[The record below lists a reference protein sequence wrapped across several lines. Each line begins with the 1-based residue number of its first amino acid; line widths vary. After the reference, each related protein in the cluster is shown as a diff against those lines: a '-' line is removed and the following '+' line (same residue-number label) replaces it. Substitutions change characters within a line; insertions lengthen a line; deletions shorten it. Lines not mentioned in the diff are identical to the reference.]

1 MNGGEDKGDKVHV
14 LGARANGRAF
24 LPTFAPNATADAT
37 SNTNGVPDKENTPA
51 AMASGAHSRKP
62 SASSLSDARS
72 NSPEA
77 SRIPRPSSR
86 ASPQTRR
93 PFTLNEATDW
103 AKSRLAQGSPSPAP
117 RPTRPVS
124 VNSDHRPLPHLF
136 TQRPIDLGRLGNRRP
151 VTTTRRDG
159 TFSSKDSFGSSS
171 RKGEESDSE
180 IDRKLKQFEEDEK
193 IIKSMKEDKKGLFN
207 KPKFGLNG
215 AGLNI
220 RTSHF
225 TSNGNG
231 SSGDGGADDKESRQ
245 SWTFAETG
253 VANPD
258 WIKRFES
265 EEQALDFAP
274 GRQSRIDGFSSFGNR
289 VAGSKRKSASQ
300 SLSGPDGSASAI
312 PRPATV
318 APIQSPN
325 KSYAWQVDEDFTGGD
340 FQVSNSPPLSFGR
353 ANTKLDEIRKREIDA
368 ELDHPIEND
377 RFVPQRTNT
386 KLDEILQR
394 EKDAAR
400 RYPIPKSEEPNTGPV
415 GALSTNAERR
425 LPFSL
430 SNLAKSAEESHRPL
444 GIEYPP
450 ENVQPSARMNET
462 IERQVARSPS
472 PRAEL
477 KDSLGLSHQTSPRM
491 SPESKPQ
498 PLNHD
503 YAGLNGEKIPNT
515 PVTIYRKQSP
525 TQPSDEQNGSNPSAT
540 STSAHPAMGVTR
552 AKEDSHDLLR
562 RLARASSNS
571 PIPSPA
577 EEGGADKAQ
586 EEDKEA
592 PSDSRRIESVVGG
605 VTTTEKTIRSDQRF
619 PSSLGMSKSNA
630 LAKPTVGFAG
640 ISRSSSTKSVSS
652 TQSRASADPTAR
664 IEGEMNLFAPM
675 DNMSE
680 RGSIRAPSPRPDVDS
695 ESEDD
700 GGRADETPRAST
712 KFDPLSMPTPQVTGA
727 YVETP
732 VTVKTEQV
740 RIKEEPAASTR
751 EPEKKAKIQNRD
763 TSTSPRSSKS
773 DGQRANVRSN
783 SISKLRRSRS
793 TPRRRS
799 PLTNSVKPPTV
810 EDDLKQIHLSNNI
823 DESTTDDFDDLVL
836 AAGSPDEDEQNR
848 GNGVSDSEDMDTL
861 PQDKELM
868 RMIHMGKVLN
878 PVLASIRQ
886 AKKGIGR
893 LEDRVAQSEQASESV
908 KNEATGHAA
917 IGLHNHEAHCLS
929 CPQCAATQQGNNLL
943 AYVPLP
949 VPLFWRTQ
957 PRFRLTW
964 LGTLLLLL
972 ASWYVLE
979 NSFYERWGRQY
990 VCYRG
995 SPCNWSP
1002 EQPDYGYVVPVK
1014 LDEWLTGGMVRP
1026 HAAHWL
1032 QEASDLYADFE
1043 DWWAGI
1049 DLRDIRSGAIRD
1061 PAKREQYFRR
1071 LDKKGLRPAWK
1082 PRPAYRAMFEALE
1095 REALAEEE
1103 AEARGEA
1110 NYGLPGSLVDE
1121 MMGKDD
1127 VLPRAS
1133 EEQEPPRT
1141 IWF

>member
-1 MNGGEDKGDKVHV
+1 MSEMNGEDKGEKAHV
-14 LGARANGRAF
+14 LGARANGRTF

-37 SNTNGVPDKENTPA
+37 TKTNGVPDKENTPA
-51 AMASGAHSRKP
+51 TMASGAHSRKP

-72 NSPEA
+72 ISPEA

-103 AKSRLAQGSPSPAP
+103 AKSRLAQGSPQPGAP
-117 RPTRPVS
+117 T
-124 VNSDHRPLPHLF
+124 HA
-136 TQRPIDLGRLGNRRP
+136 RP
-151 VTTTRRDG
+151 VTAARRDG

-171 RKGEESDSE
+171 RKGDESDSE

-207 KPKFGLNG
+207 KPKFGMNG
-215 AGLNI
+215 AGANSKP
-220 RTSHF
+220 SH
-225 TSNGNG
+225 TTRNG
-231 SSGDGGADDKESRQ
+231 SFGDADADDKKSRQ

-253 VANPD
+253 YANPD

-300 SLSGPDGSASAI
+300 SLPRHDGPASAI

-325 KSYAWQVDEDFTGGD
+325 KSYAWQVDEDFTAGD
-340 FQVSNSPPLSFGR
+340 LQVSNSPPLSFGR
-353 ANTKLDEIRKREIDA
+353 ANTKLDEIRKLEIDA
-368 ELDHPIEND
+368 ELDHPIENH

-394 EKDAAR
+394 ETDAER
-400 RYPIPKSEEPNTGPV
+400 RYPAPKIEEPSTEPV
-415 GALSTNAERR
+415 DELSTSAERR
-425 LPFSL
+425 KPL
-430 SNLAKSAEESHRPL
+430 STSDLAKSGGESLRSL
-444 GIEYPP
+444 GIEYLP
-450 ENVQPSARMNET
+450 EKVQPSTRLKDT
-462 IERQVARSPS
+462 IERQTSRSPS

-477 KDSLGLSHQTSPRM
+477 KDSLGRSDQTSPRM
-491 SPESKPQ
+491 SPEYKAQ
-498 PLNHD
+498 PLKHD
-503 YAGLNGEKIPNT
+503 YTGLNGEKIPNT

-525 TQPSDEQNGSNPSAT
+525 TQPSDEQNGLNPST
-540 STSAHPAMGVTR
+540 NSTSVHPVMGVPR

-586 EEDKEA
+586 EEDVGE
-592 PSDSRRIESVVGG
+592 PSNSPETDPVVGG
-605 VTTTEKTIRSDQRF
+605 VNVTDKTTESDQRL
-619 PSSLGMSKSNA
+619 PSSLGMNKSNA

-640 ISRSSSTKSVSS
+640 ISRSPSTKSVSS

-664 IEGEMNLFAPM
+664 IEGEMKLFALM

-680 RGSIRAPSPRPDVDS
+680 RGSIRAPSPRQDVDS

-700 GGRADETPRAST
+700 GGKADETPRAPT
-712 KFDPLSMPTPQVTGA
+712 KFDPLSMPTPKVTGA

-740 RIKEEPAASTR
+740 QIKEDPAVSTQ
-751 EPEKKAKIQNRD
+751 EPEKKARLQTRD

-773 DGQRANVRSN
+773 DGQRSNVRSN

-799 PLTNSVKPPTV
+799 PLTNSIKPPTV

-823 DESTTDDFDDLVL
+823 DESTTDDFDDFVL
-836 AAGSPDEDEQNR
+836 ASRNPDDAEHNL
-848 GNGVSDSEDMDTL
+848 GNGVSDSEDMDIL

-868 RMIHMGKVLN
+868 RMIHMGKALN

-893 LEDRVAQSEQASESV
+893 LEDRVAQSEQSTESV
-908 KNEATGHAA
+908 KNET
-917 IGLHNHEAHCLS
+917 
-929 CPQCAATQQGNNLL
+929 T
-943 AYVPLP
+943 
-949 VPLFWRTQ
+949 
-957 PRFRLTW
+957 
-964 LGTLLLLL
+964 
-972 ASWYVLE
+972 
-979 NSFYERWGRQY
+979 
-990 VCYRG
+990 
-995 SPCNWSP
+995 
-1002 EQPDYGYVVPVK
+1002 EQPDYGYAVPVK

-1032 QEASDLYADFE
+1032 QEASDLYADLD
-1043 DWWAGI
+1043 DWWTGR
-1049 DLRDIRSGAIRD
+1049 DLRDVNSGAISD

-1071 LDKKGLRPAWK
+1071 IDKKGLRPAWK

-1103 AEARGEA
+1103 AEARGETH
-1110 NYGLPGSLVDE
+1110 YGLRGNLADE

-1127 VLPRAS
+1127 VLPRAT
-1133 EEQEPPRT
+1133 EAQEPPRT

>member
-1 MNGGEDKGDKVHV
+1 MNGGKDKGDSAHV
-14 LGARANGRAF
+14 LGARANGRTF

-37 SNTNGVPDKENTPA
+37 TKTSGVPDKENTPA
-51 AMASGAHSRKP
+51 TMASGAHSRKP

-72 NSPEA
+72 ISPEA

-93 PFTLNEATDW
+93 PFTINEATDW

-117 RPTRPVS
+117 RPTRPGS
-124 VNSDHRPLPHLF
+124 VNSDHRPLPQLF

-151 VTTTRRDG
+151 VAAARRDG

-171 RKGEESDSE
+171 RKGDESDSE

-207 KPKFGLNG
+207 KPKFGMNG
-215 AGLNI
+215 AGTN
-220 RTSHF
+220 TKPSH
-225 TSNGNG
+225 TTTNG
-231 SSGDGGADDKESRQ
+231 SFGNADADDKKSRQ

-253 VANPD
+253 YANPD

-289 VAGSKRKSASQ
+289 AAGSKRKSASQ
-300 SLSGPDGSASAI
+300 SLPGPDGPASAI

-325 KSYAWQVDEDFTGGD
+325 KSYAWQVDEDFTAGD
-340 FQVSNSPPLSFGR
+340 LQVSNSPPLSFGR
-353 ANTKLDEIRKREIDA
+353 ANTKLDEIRKLEIDA
-368 ELDHPIEND
+368 ELDHPIENH

-386 KLDEILQR
+386 KLDEIVQR
-394 EKDAAR
+394 EKDAER
-400 RYPIPKSEEPNTGPV
+400 RYPIPKIEEPSAEPV
-415 GALSTNAERR
+415 DELSTSAERR
-425 LPFSL
+425 RPL
-430 SNLAKSAEESHRPL
+430 STSNTAKGGGEPLRSL
-444 GIEYPP
+444 GIEYLP
-450 ENVQPSARMNET
+450 EKVQPSTRLKET
-462 IERQVARSPS
+462 IEQQTSRSFP
-472 PRAEL
+472 PRAEP
-477 KDSLGLSHQTSPRM
+477 KDSLERSHQTGARL
-491 SPESKPQ
+491 SPEPRAQ
-498 PLNHD
+498 PLKHD
-503 YAGLNGEKIPNT
+503 YTGLNGEKIPNT

-525 TQPSDEQNGSNPSAT
+525 TQPSDEQNGLNPSTT
-540 STSAHPAMGVTR
+540 STSVHPVMGVPR

-571 PIPSPA
+571 PVPSPV
-577 EEGGADKAQ
+577 EEGAVDKAQ
-586 EEDKEA
+586 EEDVGA
-592 PSDSRRIESVVGG
+592 PSNPRGSETAVEG
-605 VTTTEKTIRSDQRF
+605 VNVTDKTTESDQRF
-619 PSSLGMSKSNA
+619 PSSLGISKSNA
-630 LAKPTVGFAG
+630 LTKPTVGFAG
-640 ISRSSSTKSVSS
+640 ISRSPSTKSVSS

-664 IEGEMNLFAPM
+664 IEGEMKLFALM

-680 RGSIRAPSPRPDVDS
+680 RGSVRAPSPRPDVDS

-700 GGRADETPRAST
+700 GGRADETPRAPT
-712 KFDPLSMPTPQVTGA
+712 KFDPLSMPTPKVTGA

-732 VTVKTEQV
+732 VTVKTEPVQ
-740 RIKEEPAASTR
+740 IKEDPVVSTQ
-751 EPEKKAKIQNRD
+751 EPEKKARRQTRD

-773 DGQRANVRSN
+773 DGQRGNVRSN

-793 TPRRRS
+793 TPRKRS
-799 PLTNSVKPPTV
+799 PLKNSVKPPTV

-823 DESTTDDFDDLVL
+823 DESTTDDFDDFVL
-836 AAGSPDEDEQNR
+836 ASRNPDEAEHNL
-848 GNGVSDSEDMDTL
+848 GNGVSDSDDMDNL
-861 PQDKELM
+861 AQDKELM
-868 RMIHMGKVLN
+868 RMIHMGKALN

-893 LEDRVAQSEQASESV
+893 LEDRVAQSEH
-908 KNEATGHAA
+908 KDEATGHTAT
-917 IGLHNHEAHCLS
+917 GLHNHEAHGLS
-929 CPQCAATQQGNNLL
+929 CSQCAATQQSNSLL

-957 PRFRLTW
+957 PKFRLTW

-979 NSFYERWGRQY
+979 NAFYERWGRQY

-1002 EQPDYGYVVPVK
+1002 EQPDYGYAVPVK
-1014 LDEWLTGGMVRP
+1014 LDEWLTGGMLRP
-1026 HAAHWL
+1026 HAAYWL
-1032 QEASDLYADFE
+1032 QEASDLYADFD
-1043 DWWAGI
+1043 DWWTGL
-1049 DLRDIRSGAIRD
+1049 DLRDVNFGAISD
-1061 PAKREQYFRR
+1061 PVKREQYFRR
-1071 LDKKGLRPAWK
+1071 IDKKGLRPAWK

-1103 AEARGEA
+1103 AEDRGEVH
-1110 NYGLPGSLVDE
+1110 YGLRGNLVDE
-1121 MMGKDD
+1121 RMGKDD
-1127 VLPRAS
+1127 VLPKAS
-1133 EEQEPPRT
+1133 EDQEPPRT

>member
-1 MNGGEDKGDKVHV
+1 MNGGKDKGDNAHV
-14 LGARANGRAF
+14 LGARANGRTF

-37 SNTNGVPDKENTPA
+37 SKTNGAPDKENTPA
-51 AMASGAHSRKP
+51 TMASGAHSRKP

-72 NSPEA
+72 TSPEA

-117 RPTRPVS
+117 RPTRPGS
-124 VNSDHRPLPHLF
+124 VNSDHRPLPQLF

-151 VTTTRRDG
+151 VTAARRDG
-159 TFSSKDSFGSSS
+159 TFSSKDSFGSTS
-171 RKGEESDSE
+171 RKGDESDSE

-207 KPKFGLNG
+207 KPKFGMNG
-215 AGLNI
+215 AGTNTKPNHTT
-220 RTSHF
+220 R
-225 TSNGNG
+225 NGIF
-231 SSGDGGADDKESRQ
+231 GDGDADDKKSRQ

-253 VANPD
+253 YANPD

-274 GRQSRIDGFSSFGNR
+274 GRQSRIEGFSSFGNR

-300 SLSGPDGSASAI
+300 SLPAPDGPASAI

-325 KSYAWQVDEDFTGGD
+325 KSYAWQVDEDFTAGD
-340 FQVSNSPPLSFGR
+340 LQVSNSPPLSFGR
-353 ANTKLDEIRKREIDA
+353 ANTKLDEIRKLEIDA
-368 ELDHPIEND
+368 ELDHPIED
-377 RFVPQRTNT
+377 HRFVPQRTNT

-394 EKDAAR
+394 EKDAER
-400 RYPIPKSEEPNTGPV
+400 RYPIPKIEEPNAEPV
-415 GALSTNAERR
+415 DELSTSAERR
-425 LPFSL
+425 RPLST
-430 SNLAKSAEESHRPL
+430 SNLAKSDGESLRSL
-444 GIEYPP
+444 GIEYLP
-450 ENVQPSARMNET
+450 EKVQPSTRLNEAR
-462 IERQVARSPS
+462 ERQPSRSPS

-477 KDSLGLSHQTSPRM
+477 KDSLGRSHQTSPRV
-491 SPESKPQ
+491 SPEFKTQ
-498 PLNHD
+498 PLKHD
-503 YAGLNGEKIPNT
+503 YTGLNGEKIPNT

-525 TQPSDEQNGSNPSAT
+525 TQPSDEQNGPNPST
-540 STSAHPAMGVTR
+540 NSTSVHPVTGVPR

-571 PIPSPA
+571 PVPSPA
-577 EEGGADKAQ
+577 EEGGAGKAQ
-586 EEDKEA
+586 EEDAGA
-592 PSDSRRIESVVGG
+592 PSNPRGTEPVVRAISM
-605 VTTTEKTIRSDQRF
+605 TDKTTESDQRF
-619 PSSLGMSKSNA
+619 PSSLGMNKSNA

-640 ISRSSSTKSVSS
+640 ISRSPSTKSVSS

-664 IEGEMNLFAPM
+664 IEGEMKLFALM

-680 RGSIRAPSPRPDVDS
+680 RGSVRAPSPQPDADS

-700 GGRADETPRAST
+700 GGKADETPRAPT
-712 KFDPLSMPTPQVTGA
+712 KFDPLSMPTPKVTGA

-732 VTVKTEQV
+732 VAVKTEQV
-740 RIKEEPAASTR
+740 QIKEDPAASTR
-751 EPEKKAKIQNRD
+751 EPEKKSRLQTRD
-763 TSTSPRSSKS
+763 NSTSPRSSKS

-793 TPRRRS
+793 TPRKRS
-799 PLTNSVKPPTV
+799 PLKNSVKPPTV

-823 DESTTDDFDDLVL
+823 DESTTDDFDDFVL
-836 AAGSPDEDEQNR
+836 ASRNPDEAEHNL
-848 GNGVSDSEDMDTL
+848 GNGGSDSEDMDIL

-868 RMIHMGKVLN
+868 RMIHMGKALN

-893 LEDRVAQSEQASESV
+893 LEDRVAQSEPTTESV
-908 KNEATGHAA
+908 KNETTGHAA
-917 IGLHNHEAHCLS
+917 TGWHNHEAHGLT
-929 CPQCAATQQGNNLL
+929 CPQCAATQQGNSLL

-957 PRFRLTW
+957 PKFRLTW

-979 NSFYERWGRQY
+979 NAFYERWGRQY

-1032 QEASDLYADFE
+1032 QEASDLYADFD
-1043 DWWAGI
+1043 DWWTGR
-1049 DLRDIRSGAIRD
+1049 DLRNVNSGAISD

-1071 LDKKGLRPAWK
+1071 IDKKGLRPAWK

-1103 AEARGEA
+1103 AEDRGEA
-1110 NYGLPGSLVDE
+1110 YYGARGNLADE

-1127 VLPRAS
+1127 VLPTAS
-1133 EEQEPPRT
+1133 EDQEPPRT

>member
-1 MNGGEDKGDKVHV
+1 MNGGDDKGDSAHV
-14 LGARANGRAF
+14 LGARANGRSF

-37 SNTNGVPDKENTPA
+37 SKTNGVSDKENTPA

-62 SASSLSDARS
+62 SASSLSDAG
-72 NSPEA
+72 EA
-77 SRIPRPSSR
+77 SRIPRPSPR
-86 ASPQTRR
+86 ASPHTRR

-117 RPTRPVS
+117 RPARPGS

-151 VTTTRRDG
+151 VAAARRDG

-171 RKGEESDSE
+171 RKGDESDSE

-215 AGLNI
+215 AGTNI
-220 RTSHF
+220 RPSHT
-225 TSNGNG
+225 TSNGNF
-231 SSGDGGADDKESRQ
+231 GDGSVDDKESRQ
-245 SWTFAETG
+245 SWTFAG
-253 VANPD
+253 KGFANPD
-258 WIKRFES
+258 WIRRFES
-265 EEQALDFAP
+265 EQQALDFAP

-289 VAGSKRKSASQ
+289 AAGSKSKSASQ
-300 SLSGPDGSASAI
+300 SQPGPDGPVSAI
-312 PRPATV
+312 PRPATA

-325 KSYAWQVDEDFTGGD
+325 KSYAWQVDEDFTAGD
-340 FQVSNSPPLSFGR
+340 LQVSNSPPVSFAR
-353 ANTKLDEIRKREIDA
+353 ANTKLDEIRKLEIDA

-394 EKDAAR
+394 EKDAER
-400 RYPIPKSEEPNTGPV
+400 KYPIHKIEKPNPEPAEEPPTNT
-415 GALSTNAERR
+415 ERR
-425 LPFSL
+425 MPFSI
-430 SNLAKSAEESHRPL
+430 SNLAQSGLESHRSM

-450 ENVQPSARMNET
+450 EKVQPPTRLNET
-462 IERQVARSPS
+462 MERQIARSPS
-472 PRAEL
+472 PQAEL
-477 KDSLGLSHQTSPRM
+477 RDGLGLSQHTSSRTSPE
-491 SPESKPQ
+491 PKAQ
-498 PLNHD
+498 QLKHD
-503 YAGLNGEKIPNT
+503 YTGLNGEKIPNT

-525 TQPSDEQNGSNPSAT
+525 TQPSNEQNGTNPNTT
-540 STSAHPAMGVTR
+540 STSVHPVIGVPR

-571 PIPSPA
+571 PVPSPA
-577 EEGGADKAQ
+577 EGVGADKAQ
-586 EEDKEA
+586 EENRAALSNSREA
-592 PSDSRRIESVVGG
+592 EPVVGG
-605 VTTTEKTIRSDQRF
+605 VNVTDKTTESDQRF
-619 PSSLGMSKSNA
+619 PSSLGTNKPNA
-630 LAKPTVGFAG
+630 LTKPTVGFAG
-640 ISRSSSTKSVSS
+640 ISRSPSTKSVSS

-664 IEGEMNLFAPM
+664 IEGEMKLFALM

-680 RGSIRAPSPRPDVDS
+680 RGSVRAPSPRPDVDS
-695 ESEDD
+695 EDEDD
-700 GGRADETPRAST
+700 GGKADETPRAPS

-740 RIKEEPAASTR
+740 YIKEEPSASNR
-751 EPEKKAKIQNRD
+751 EPGKKDRHRSRD

-773 DGQRANVRSN
+773 EGQRPNVRSN

-799 PLTNSVKPPTV
+799 PLKNSVKPPTV
-810 EDDLKQIHLSNNI
+810 EEDLKQIHLSNNI

-836 AAGSPDEDEQNR
+836 ASINLEEAEHNL
-848 GNGVSDSEDMDTL
+848 GNGVSDSEDMDML
-861 PQDKELM
+861 SRDKELI
-868 RMIHMGKVLN
+868 RMGKVLN

-886 AKKGIGR
+886 AKRGIGR
-893 LEDRVAQSEQASESV
+893 LEDQVAQSKQE
-908 KNEATGHAA
+908 NETSDYAA
-917 IGLHNHEAHCLS
+917 IGWHNHDAHSMS
-929 CPQCAATQQGNNLL
+929 CPQCAATQQGNSLL

-972 ASWYVLE
+972 VSWYFLE
-979 NSFYERWGRQY
+979 NAFYERWGRQY

-1002 EQPDYGYVVPVK
+1002 EQPDYGYVLPVK

-1026 HAAHWL
+1026 HAAYWL
-1032 QEASDLYADFE
+1032 EEASDLYADFD
-1043 DWWAGI
+1043 DWWTGI
-1049 DLRDIRSGAIRD
+1049 DLRDINYGSISD

-1071 LDKKGLRPAWK
+1071 IDKKGLRPKWK

-1095 REALAEEE
+1095 REALAQEE
-1103 AEARGEA
+1103 AEARGEGS
-1110 NYGLPGSLVDE
+1110 YGLSGSLVDE

-1127 VLPRAS
+1127 VLPTAS
-1133 EEQEPPRT
+1133 ENQEPPRT

>member
-1 MNGGEDKGDKVHV
+1 MNGGQDKGDKANV
-14 LGARANGRAF
+14 LGARANGRTF

-37 SNTNGVPDKENTPA
+37 SKTNSVPDKENTPA

-93 PFTLNEATDW
+93 PFTLHEATDW

-117 RPTRPVS
+117 RPTRPGS
-124 VNSDHRPLPHLF
+124 VNSDHRPLPQLF

-159 TFSSKDSFGSSS
+159 TFSSKDSFGPSS

-207 KPKFGLNG
+207 KPKFAMNGPGLNT
-215 AGLNI
+215 
-220 RTSHF
+220 RTSQF
-225 TSNGNG
+225 TGNGN
-231 SSGDGGADDKESRQ
+231 SGDGGTDDKQSRQ

-289 VAGSKRKSASQ
+289 AAGSKRKSASQ
-300 SLSGPDGSASAI
+300 SLSGPDGPASAI

-325 KSYAWQVDEDFTGGD
+325 KSFAWQVDDDFTGGD
-340 FQVSNSPPLSFGR
+340 LQVSNSPPLSFGR

-368 ELDHPIEND
+368 ELDHPIENN

-400 RYPIPKSEEPNTGPV
+400 RYPIANVEESNARPV
-415 GALSTNAERR
+415 GELSTNWERR
-425 LPFSL
+425 PPFSL
-430 SNLAKSAEESHRPL
+430 SNLAKSATESHSPL

-450 ENVQPSARMNET
+450 ETAQSSTRLNET
-462 IERQVARSPS
+462 TEQQTSRLPS
-472 PRAEL
+472 SQAEL
-477 KDSLGLSHQTSPRM
+477 KDRLGRSHQTSPRM
-491 SPESKPQ
+491 SPESKTQ

-525 TQPSDEQNGSNPSAT
+525 TQPSNEQNGLNPSTTPT
-540 STSAHPAMGVTR
+540 SVHPAMGVPR

-571 PIPSPA
+571 PVPSPA

-586 EEDKEA
+586 GEDKEA
-592 PSDSRRIESVVGG
+592 LSNPGRTEPVVGG
-605 VTTTEKTIRSDQRF
+605 ATTTEKTTQSDQRVQ
-619 PSSLGMSKSNA
+619 SSLGMNKSNA

-640 ISRSSSTKSVSS
+640 ISRSPSTKSVSS

-664 IEGEMNLFAPM
+664 IEGEMKLFALM

-680 RGSIRAPSPRPDVDS
+680 RGSVRAPSPRPDVDS

-700 GGRADETPRAST
+700 GGRADETPRAPT

-740 RIKEEPAASTR
+740 QIKEDPAASAR
-751 EPEKKAKIQNRD
+751 EPEKKARLQNRD
-763 TSTSPRSSKS
+763 TSTSPRSSRS

-810 EDDLKQIHLSNNI
+810 EEDLKQIHLSNNI
-823 DESTTDDFDDLVL
+823 DESTTDDFDDLLL
-836 AAGSPDEDEQNR
+836 AAGSPDEAEHNL
-848 GNGVSDSEDMDTL
+848 GNGVSDSEDMDNL

-893 LEDRVAQSEQASESV
+893 LEDRVAQSEQASESI
-908 KNEATGHAA
+908 KNETKGHTAMA
-917 IGLHNHEAHCLS
+917 GHNHDAHHLN

-979 NSFYERWGRQY
+979 NAFYDRWGRQY

-1032 QEASDLYADFE
+1032 EEASDLYADFE

-1049 DLRDIRSGAIRD
+1049 DLRDINSAAIRD

-1071 LDKKGLRPAWK
+1071 IDKKGLRPPWK

-1095 REALAEEE
+1095 REALAKEE

-1110 NYGLPGSLVDE
+1110 SYGLPGNLVDE

-1127 VLPRAS
+1127 VLPKTS